1 MQELK
6 IIRKLSRKKRKEH
19 NYIVLLSK
27 NKLNTI
33 KVLISEV
40 LRNSYINHDEFVS
53 VNNALIE
60 YNEMKEEIKN
70 C

>member
-1 MQELK
+1 MQELR
-6 IIRKLSRKKRKEH
+6 IIRKLSRKKSKEH

-60 YNEMKEEIKN
+60 YNEIKEEIKN

>member
-1 MQELK
+1 MQELR
-6 IIRKLSRKKRKEH
+6 IIRKLSRKKKEH

-40 LRNSYINHDEFVS
+40 LRSSYINHDEFVS